1 MIELSVSNL
10 AIFKENTKLS
20 GDTVNSNVRQN
31 TKFNLG
37 LLNAY
42 KLMFA
47 IYLSMEKRMSNF
59 SADWIHST
67 LTASNNSSQLKM

>member
-20 GDTVNSNVRQN
+20 ADTVNSNVRQN

-47 IYLSMEKRMSNF
+47 IYLSMEKRMSHF
-59 SADWIHST
+59 SADWI
-67 LTASNNSSQLKM
+67 

>member
-59 SADWIHST
+59 SADWI
-67 LTASNNSSQLKM
+67 

>member
-20 GDTVNSNVRQN
+20 GDTVNSNVRQK

-59 SADWIHST
+59 SADWI
-67 LTASNNSSQLKM
+67 